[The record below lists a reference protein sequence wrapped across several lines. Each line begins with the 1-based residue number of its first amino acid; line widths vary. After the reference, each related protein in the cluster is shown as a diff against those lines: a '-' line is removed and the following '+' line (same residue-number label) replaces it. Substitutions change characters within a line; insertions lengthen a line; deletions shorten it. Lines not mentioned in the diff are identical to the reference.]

1 MPPEYKIILDQVGE
15 LNPLAVPIDLTP
27 AKFKSRE
34 DGFNE
39 FFRLLEN
46 KGVTCDD
53 AWEEVLVNLVT
64 SPVYRGLA
72 MSERLTAFNRY
83 QSMKKDQEKGNRIK
97 KFEND
102 REKLRRV
109 FSTTD
114 KISGTMNFKT
124 IANICRNDPIYR
136 STAEEHREK
145 IWEEYSLEL
154 RRREKEIQREA
165 RKEQMAKLRDLL
177 VKMNLDVSCRWRD
190 VKPKIEGHRTFSSL
204 THLDNI
210 DVLLAFEDHMASLEK
225 KVTINATKRM
235 IDIKRSERRNR
246 KDFKNLLKSFES
258 EGIIRPYTLWRDVV
272 RDFEKKEAYKNLLG
286 QPGST
291 PLDLFRDLIVQMNL
305 GIEDE
310 CKEIKRTVRN
320 QDIVISSKTTFN
332 DFQFQLASA
341 RPGFSKDALKVVFD
355 EMLDSILARI
365 RDDKKRESKKL
376 KRRMDALKSIL
387 KHLDPPITPK
397 TTWSEAAARISH
409 KSDYQDLEEEHRL
422 AVFEKFISKLTGK
435 SHREAE
441 SGNESDEKLKHRKEK
456 KRHRRRR
463 SGSPNSH
470 RNSSDEE
477 DRHRSSKK
485 KKSSSRY
492 DDDRYSDSRHQR
504 SSRDYKD
511 HGKNPRNPSDD
522 EEGQVSD

>member
-15 LNPLAVPIDLTP
+15 LNPLSVPIDLTP
-27 AKFKSRE
+27 AKFKSKE

-39 FFRLLEN
+39 FFRLLEM
-46 KGVTCDD
+46 KGVTYDD
-53 AWEEVLVNLVT
+53 VWEDVLVNLVT
-64 SPVYRGLA
+64 SPVYRGLVMA
-72 MSERLTAFNRY
+72 DRLTAFNRY

-114 KISGTMNFKT
+114 KISGTMNFKI

-136 STAEEHREK
+136 STLEEHREK

-165 RKEQMAKLRDLL
+165 RKEQLAKLRDLL
-177 VKMNLDVSCRWRD
+177 VKMNLDVLCVWRE
-190 VKPKIEGHRTFSSL
+190 VKPKIEGHRTFSTL
-204 THLDNI
+204 TLLDNI

-235 IDIKRSERRNR
+235 IELKKTERRNR
-246 KDFKNLLKSFES
+246 KDFKNLLKSFEAQ
-258 EGIIRPYTLWRDVV
+258 GRIRPYTLWRDVV
-272 RDFEKKEAYKNLLG
+272 RDFEKEEAYKNLLG

-291 PLDLFRDLIVQMNL
+291 PLDIFRDLIL
-305 GIEDE
+305 SKISEIEDE
-310 CKEIKRTVRN
+310 CREIKRIVRN
-320 QDIVISSKTTFN
+320 QDIVISAKTTFN

-341 RPGFSKDALKVVFD
+341 HPGFSKDAQKVVFD
-355 EMLDSILARI
+355 EMLDSILSRI
-365 RDDKKRESKKL
+365 RRDSKKL

-397 TTWSEAAARISH
+397 TPWSEVAAKISH
-409 KSDYQDLEEEHRL
+409 KSDYQDLEEEHRV
-422 AVFEKFISKLTGK
+422 AVFEKFVSKLTGK
-435 SHREAE
+435 SQRDGE
-441 SGNESDEKLKHRKEK
+441 SGNESDDKSKHRKDK

-470 RNSSDEE
+470 RNSSDDE

-492 DDDRYSDSRHQR
+492 DDDRYNESRNYQRGSRDKDSRK
-504 SSRDYKD
+504 S
-511 HGKNPRNPSDD
+511 PRNPSDD